1 MVLYKCR
8 EKKGSIEMNKLILV
22 KNLTKEQKQQVM
34 LTNGKTWE
42 DVIAVNFQLRKDGTI
57 ANYSV
62 DYKAVATSG
71 HDITDAMNLLFADQ
85 HSKSYQS
92 AKKRANASNEQI
104 NSARRLLK

>member
-1 MVLYKCR
+1 
-8 EKKGSIEMNKLILV
+8 MNKIISV
-22 KNLTKEQKQQVM
+22 ESLTKEQKEQVI

-42 DVIAVNFQLRKDGTI
+42 DVIAVNFQLCKDGTI

-62 DYKAVATSG
+62 DYKADATSG
-71 HDITDAMNLLFADQ
+71 DVVDAMNLLFADK

-92 AKKRANASNEQI
+92 AKKRANVSNKQV